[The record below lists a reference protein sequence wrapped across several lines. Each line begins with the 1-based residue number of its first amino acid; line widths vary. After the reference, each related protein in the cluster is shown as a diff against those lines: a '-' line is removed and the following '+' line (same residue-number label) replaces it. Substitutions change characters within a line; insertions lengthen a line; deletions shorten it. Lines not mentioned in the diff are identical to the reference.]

1 MINNFNKTWKELSK
15 DERDYLLEDSFN
27 LEEVPKTTVKNA
39 DFLDGYLESAYN
51 RGKYQDVID
60 VLIKYRIG
68 DISKYRKYIDKY
80 FLDNCLEYYIKNL
93 GREDLKDYMRILYTN
108 KFYDIMTEE
117 MALDI
122 YLKSISSFKDYEGII
137 DLYFEYTTLL
147 IDDIK
152 IISQFKNNIN
162 FNYFIKKLN
171 MTGRGDINIDFK
183 PIYNPDIKVG
193 DKVVA
198 NLDILLKG
206 GSGFSKESTTIKKGE
221 VGYISAIEENK
232 CAVDFTCS
240 DKKYVSEL
248 CGMPLSG
255 VTPWYVVTDLNN
267 VSLYSDVLKSILN
280 I

>member
-152 IISQFKNNIN
+152 IISQFKNNSN

-171 MTGRGDINIDFK
+171 TTGRGDINIDFK